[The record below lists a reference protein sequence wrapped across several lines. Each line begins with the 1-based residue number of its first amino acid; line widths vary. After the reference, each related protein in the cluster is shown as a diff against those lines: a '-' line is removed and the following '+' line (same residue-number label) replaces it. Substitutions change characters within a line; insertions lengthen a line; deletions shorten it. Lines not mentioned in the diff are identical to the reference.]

1 MTGKVVGGAAAEGS
15 HKFFV
20 RKWRERTLTRVT
32 MSHAAEIE
40 ARFAAWLAEY
50 GGIIHKITRAYA
62 VRSGEEAL
70 AGVAGCSIVSSC
82 KSK

>member
-1 MTGKVVGGAAAEGS
+1 
-15 HKFFV
+15 
-20 RKWRERTLTRVT
+20 

-40 ARFAAWLAEY
+40 ARFATWLAEY

-62 VRSGEEAL
+62 VRSVEEAL
-70 AGVAGCSIVSSC
+70 AGVAGGCIFRSC